1 MIPFKT
7 RTGPHT
13 WAKKYAIAGGKRQS
27 PINIKT
33 SSVTLDEDL
42 NKKPL
47 KVTFPSK
54 VIDITNT
61 GYGWKAHV
69 HAEDSKLEGGPLENT
84 YQLVQ
89 FHCHW
94 GPDRSTGS
102 EHQVDGRSYA
112 GEVLIIYRNLRM
124 NLNFVVEFLADP
136 FRPHEHQIRDR

>member
-1 MIPFKT
+1 M
-7 RTGPHT
+7 
-13 WAKKYAIAGGKRQS
+13 
-27 PINIKT
+27 
-33 SSVTLDEDL
+33 
-42 NKKPL
+42 
-47 KVTFPSK
+47 TFPSK

-124 NLNFVVEFLADP
+124 NLNFVVEFLADS